1 MLLQPVDCHTLFT
14 ARAGEQRLGEVLAQ
28 LPVVNDQ
35 QQYQQALAEAWQR
48 GQRIMLLGVPESI
61 GPRANLGRAGAEDGW
76 YAALKGLLNL
86 QANNSVASD
95 LLLLAG
101 AVLTADLQQQS
112 TDLDPSNSQQL
123 EQLRDL
129 CRQLDERVRAIL
141 QPAFS
146 QGFAVI
152 LIGGGHNNA
161 YPLITSLAAAVEHA
175 VGAINLD
182 PHADFR
188 ACEGRH
194 SGNGFSYAQQQGAL
208 AHYHVVGLH
217 PAKNNADSLRRMQ
230 QAGFSWVTLH
240 QLWQQPWAEQLC
252 QLQQLSESWQC
263 SFGLEIDVDAL
274 YGVPASAINFI
285 GLSVSHAATLV
296 SSLASNNNARYLHLA
311 EAAPSLHPHGRRSG
325 DLVTAQV
332 LSELVLAYLQG
343 YCRRTP

>member
-1 MLLQPVDCHTLFT
+1 MLLQPVDYQALFSP
-14 ARAGEQRLGEVLAQ
+14 RVGEKRLGEVLVQ
-28 LPVVNDQ
+28 LPSVTDQ
-35 QQYQQALAEAWQR
+35 QIYQTELAQAWQQGR
-48 GQRIMLLGVPESI
+48 RIILIGVPESI
-61 GPRANLGRAGAEDGW
+61 GPRANLGRGGAEDGW
-76 YAALKGLLNL
+76 LAALKGLLNV
-86 QANNSVASD
+86 QANDLIASD

-101 AVLTADLQQQS
+101 AVPTADLQRHS
-112 TDLDPSNSQQL
+112 SDLDPNDSQQL

-129 CRQLDERVRAIL
+129 CAQLDERVSAVL
-141 QPAFS
+141 KPAFA

-161 YPLITSLAAAVEHA
+161 YPLLNSLAEVSEQA

-194 SGNGFSYAQQQGAL
+194 SGNGFSYAYQHGAL

-217 PAKNNADSLRRMQ
+217 PAKNNARSIERLR
-230 QAGFSWVTLH
+230 QAGFSWVTLQ
-240 QLWQQPWAEQLC
+240 QLWQQPWAEQLLELEQISRRWDC
-252 QLQQLSESWQC
+252 P
-263 SFGLEIDVDAL
+263 FGIEVDVDAL
-274 YGVPASAINFI
+274 YGVPASAMNFI

-296 SSLASNNNARYLHLA
+296 SCLATQHKARYLHLA
-311 EAAPSLHPHGRRSG
+311 EAAPSLHPHGRSSG

-343 YCRRTP
+343 YCLRTP